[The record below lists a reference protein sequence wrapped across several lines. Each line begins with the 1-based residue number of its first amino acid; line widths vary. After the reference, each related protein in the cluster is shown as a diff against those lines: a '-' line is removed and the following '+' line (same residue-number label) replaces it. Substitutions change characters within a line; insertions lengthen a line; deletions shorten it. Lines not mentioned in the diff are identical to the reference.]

1 MQSITI
7 VTKISAAG
15 MSDYKEAFILKGILT
30 SKHLKPCQN
39 FMQNEIIINLFKKIN
54 IHNRSKV

>member
-1 MQSITI
+1 
-7 VTKISAAG
+7 
-15 MSDYKEAFILKGILT
+15 MSDYKEAFTLKGILT